1 MTDNKKAVGDGSPR
15 AALIKSSQA
24 YSNYQIHKRE
34 VALLPVFTSV
44 KCIWTMKIRN
54 VLAWIIILEVFDE

>member
-1 MTDNKKAVGDGSPR
+1 MTDNKKAAADGSPR
-15 AALIKSSQA
+15 AALIKSCEA

-34 VALLPVFTSV
+34 VAVLPVFASV
-44 KCIWTMKIRN
+44 KCICTMKIRN

>member
-1 MTDNKKAVGDGSPR
+1 MTGNKKTAGDGSPR
-15 AALIKSSQA
+15 AALIKSCQA

-34 VALLPVFTSV
+34 VADSPVFASV

-54 VLAWIIILEVFDE
+54 VLAWIIILEIFDE